1 MQKIL
6 PIVALLCPLWLS
18 GVALA
23 QAPAQSPAVAPAP
36 KVSISKFRARQLRHQ
51 CASEAREHGK
61 EGQTG
66 EEFAK
71 VCYGRELAGIAARRE
86 CRAQG
91 RAKGLANQ
99 PLRDFVKQCATEK
112 KG

>member
-6 PIVALLCPLWLS
+6 TVVALLCLP

-23 QAPAQSPAVAPAP
+23 ETPAQTPAAQPA
-36 KVSISKFRARQLRHQ
+36 KVSISKFRARQLRHG
-51 CASEAREHGK
+51 CAGEAREHGK
-61 EGQTG
+61 EGQAG
-66 EEFAK
+66 DEFAEA
-71 VCYGRELAGIAARRE
+71 CYARELAGIAVRRE
-86 CRAQG
+86 CRVQG

-99 PLRDFVKQCATEK
+99 PLRDFVKQCAAEK